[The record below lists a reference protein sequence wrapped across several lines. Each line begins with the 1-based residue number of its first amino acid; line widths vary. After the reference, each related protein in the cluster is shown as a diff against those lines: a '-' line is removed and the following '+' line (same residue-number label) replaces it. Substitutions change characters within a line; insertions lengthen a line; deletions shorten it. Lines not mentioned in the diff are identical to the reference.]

1 MSETLTRKFV
11 SSFLSQRSERV
22 LRAAVLCVFTQSFHA
37 KQGENA
43 TGTLG
48 VTGKQK
54 EYLVRGDEL
63 CNRVQE
69 VTG

>member
-1 MSETLTRKFV
+1 MTLTRKFV
-11 SSFLSQRSERV
+11 SSLFLSQRSERV

-54 EYLVRGDEL
+54 EYLVRDEL